1 MQITELKKTLNS
13 AGIRLSKKLDQ
24 HFIIDGRI
32 LKREVEYAAVTSEE
46 TVLEIGPGIGTLTK
60 HLASS
65 AKKVIVVEK
74 DKKFEP
80 FLKEIPNTE
89 VIIGDALKIEFPAC
103 DKILSNVPYS
113 ISSPLLFK
121 ILRQPIKLAVLCL
134 QKEFAQRLNSLPGT
148 KDYSRLT
155 VNCAVRAD
163 AELLEK
169 VSKKK
174 YYPQPKVDSTIVRLT
189 PKQIEIPKMFD
200 SIVRALFQHK
210 NQKARNALIKSSHE
224 IGGKE
229 KAESFVKKIGETAN
243 RRVITLAPEEI
254 LELSKLY

>member
-1 MQITELKKTLNS
+1 MQISDLKRVLNS

-24 HFIIDGRI
+24 HFIVDDRI
-32 LKREVEYAAVTSEE
+32 LKREVDYAAVTSEE
-46 TVLEIGPGIGTLTK
+46 TVLEVGPGIGTLTQ
-60 HLASS
+60 HLAKS
-65 AKKVIVVEK
+65 AKKVIVIEK

-89 VIIGDALKIEFPAC
+89 VIIGDALELNFPEC

-121 ILRQPIKLAVLCL
+121 ILQQPIKLAVLCL
-134 QKEFAQRLNSLPGT
+134 QKEFAQRMIGKPGT

-163 AELLEK
+163 VEILEN
-169 VSKKK
+169 VSKAK
-174 YYPQPKVDSTIVRLT
+174 YYPQPKVDSTIVKLI
-189 PKQIEIPKMFD
+189 PKQAEIPEMFD
-200 SIVRALFQHK
+200 SITRALFQHK
-210 NQKARNALIKSSHE
+210 NQKVRNALIKSSHE

-229 KAESFVKKIGETAN
+229 AAEKFVKGLGEVAD
-243 RRVITLAPEEI
+243 RRVVTLAPEEI
-254 LELSKLY
+254 LGLSKLY